1 MPTSATGTSTTD
13 RQRVTT
19 NAPDPVRPM
28 PSPWSLLALPGPA
41 QRGFTLL
48 ELMVVVFIIAL
59 VAAGAIIA
67 LGSTGKDSQLE
78 KERDRLSALM
88 SYAQERG
95 AMLTLEYGIRCG
107 LHGYRIVYFDHLM
120 NQWAPET
127 TDETLKPR
135 KFPDGLQLTLMIE
148 GHQIVLNDKNLVIPK
163 GQATGMPGSPS
174 SASRLGSDMPQSFAN
189 QSTDNTP
196 QILLMSN
203 GDVNTFILTIVRPA
217 MNRRATLKSDPDG
230 TIEADE
236 IVEPK

>member
-1 MPTSATGTSTTD
+1 
-13 RQRVTT
+13 
-19 NAPDPVRPM
+19 M
-28 PSPWSLLALPGPA
+28 PSRWSLLAPSVSA

-59 VAAGAIIA
+59 VAAGAIIS

-78 KERDRLSALM
+78 KERDRLSTLM
-88 SYAQERG
+88 SYTQERG

-107 LHGYRIVYFDHLM
+107 QHGYRFVYFDHLL

-127 TDETLKPR
+127 TDETLRPR
-135 KFPDGLQLTLMIE
+135 KFPAGLQLTLQIE
-148 GHQIVLNDKNLVIPK
+148 GHQIVLDDKNLVIPK
-163 GQATGMPGSPS
+163 VQATGLPGASP
-174 SASRLGSDMPQSFAN
+174 APKLGSDMPQSFAD

-203 GDVNTFILTIVRPA
+203 GDVNSFVLTISRPA
-217 MNRRATLKSDPDG
+217 TNRSASLKSDADG
-230 TIEADE
+230 TIKTGD